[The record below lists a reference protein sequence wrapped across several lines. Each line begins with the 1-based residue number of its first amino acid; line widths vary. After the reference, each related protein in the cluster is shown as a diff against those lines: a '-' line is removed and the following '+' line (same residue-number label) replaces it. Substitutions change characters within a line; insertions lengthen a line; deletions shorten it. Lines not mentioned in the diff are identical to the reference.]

1 MRKLIPVF
9 IILIYWLACKPSTDI
24 SVVPDIE
31 FIGISKDT
39 VDQNVKQNDSIFILL
54 RFKDGDGDIGFNNN
68 DANIFIEDMR
78 DGYVIKYASPVIPG
92 GESLSDVS
100 GTIQL
105 LINTQFN
112 VCCKYASGQQ
122 PCTPALGDQLYDVM
136 RYSIYIVDRAGN
148 ESNRVE
154 TSPIVIRC
162 N

>member
-1 MRKLIPVF
+1 MTRKP
-9 IILIYWLACKPSTDI
+9 ANDI
-24 SVVPDIE
+24 SIVPDIE
-31 FIGISKDT
+31 FLGMSKDT
-39 VDQNVKQNDSIFILL
+39 VDQNIKKNDSLYIQL
-54 RFKDGDGDIGFNNN
+54 RFQDGDGDIGFANN

-92 GESLSDVS
+92 SASLSDVS

-112 VCCKYASGQQ
+112 ICCKYANGQ
-122 PCTPALGDQLYDVM
+122 PACTPAEGDQKFDVLQY
-136 RYSIYIVDRAGN
+136 RIYIVDRAGN

-154 TSPIVIRC
+154 TGPIVIRC